1 MFQSTKSIGLANV
14 AIIFAT
20 NNSIMEQGQAPELTE
35 EELIAEEDK
44 VLRSSLIVNFAAG
57 PGAGKTTL
65 CAGVFTELK
74 LLGINCEIAPEYA
87 KGIVWEGSLHKLK
100 NQIYIFGKQHQA
112 IFRLCG
118 KVDVVLTDSPIF
130 LSTIYDKRRD
140 PLFRQYVLQEFDR
153 FNNLNFYVR
162 REKKYL
168 PKGRTQTEE
177 EAREV
182 DDTVHN
188 MLVSCGLKFE
198 EVRGDRSSIAVIADK
213 IVAALAAS

>member
-1 MFQSTKSIGLANV
+1 MVIGFANV
-14 AIIFAT
+14 EIIFAE
-20 NNSIMEQGQAPELTE
+20 NNSNMKDANSLELSEEQLIE
-35 EELIAEEDK
+35 EENRLLK
-44 VLRSSLIVNFAAG
+44 SSLVVNFAAG

-74 LLGINCEIAPEYA
+74 WLGINCEIAPEYA

-100 NQIYIFGKQHQA
+100 NQNYIFGKQHQA
-112 IFRLCG
+112 VFRLCG

-130 LSTIYDKRRD
+130 LSSVYDKRQD
-140 PLFRQYVLQEFDR
+140 PLFKQYILQEFNR

-168 PKGRTQTEE
+168 AKGRTQTET

-182 DDTVHN
+182 DDIVYD
-188 MLVSCGLKFE
+188 MLVSSDVKFE
-198 EVRGDRSSIAVIADK
+198 EVRGDRSSVPVIADK
-213 IVAALAAS
+213 IVAALTTLSRR

>member
-1 MFQSTKSIGLANV
+1 MIKGMQNE
-14 AIIFAT
+14 
-20 NNSIMEQGQAPELTE
+20 NSIMKATL
-35 EELIAEEDK
+35 
-44 VLRSSLIVNFAAG
+44 VVNFAGG
-57 PGAGKTTL
+57 PGCGKTTL

-74 LLGINCEIAPEYA
+74 LMGINCEIAPEYA

-130 LSTIYDKRRD
+130 LSTVYDKRKD
-140 PLFRQYVLQEFDR
+140 PLFQQYVLQEFNR

-182 DDTVHN
+182 DDTVHQ
-188 MLVSCGLKFE
+188 MLVSWGVKFE
-198 EVRGDRSSIAVIADK
+198 EIRGDRSSISVIADK
-213 IVAALAAS
+213 IVATLTSMPEAS